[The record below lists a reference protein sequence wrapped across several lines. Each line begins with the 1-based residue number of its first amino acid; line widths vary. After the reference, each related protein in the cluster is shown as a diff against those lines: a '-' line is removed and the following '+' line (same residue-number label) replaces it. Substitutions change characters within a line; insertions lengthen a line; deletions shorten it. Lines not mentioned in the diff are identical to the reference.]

1 MSRVWDPRDRL
12 FLIALIAHAPI
23 AIGLGVFLSGEGLL
37 HVVTEG
43 LAPALVACLGYALY
57 SGTRAFR
64 AIGAVLLMTYSGV
77 IIHLGGGLVEW
88 HFHVFVS
95 LALLILYYDWL
106 PIVLAAGFIAV
117 HHVVLDEL
125 LPTALFNHGPAPSRG
140 IVAIHAVFVVVQT
153 AGCVFV
159 AERIRRSAAAIGT
172 ALQTMTEHS
181 APAVAHGLEALAAGD
196 LTVAVTVPPVMVP
209 AFGDDE
215 IGRMAALVN
224 TLTRSFDAMV
234 KNYDEARSG
243 LGEMIQHVQDSTDE
257 LRSQAS
263 RVRSGSQGM
272 RDVAHEVGLAI
283 EHVSRS
289 AQGTSEGAA
298 STHLAVSQLS
308 QAIEGIASGA
318 AEQARQVQ
326 SASMTAAQMAAGV
339 EKVALGAQQVAAD
352 SQLTRQAAEA
362 GADAVRATVAGM
374 TDIQNVVEQ
383 ASDKVKELGAL
394 GDRIGA
400 VVETIDEIAG
410 QTNLLALNAAIEAAR
425 AGEHGKGFA
434 VVADEVRKLAER
446 SSRETK
452 QIAELIAQVQLGT
465 QQAVTAMQRGSAEV
479 ANGTRRADE
488 AGRALGEIM
497 RAVDTTVQ
505 QVTGIAAS
513 AQEMAG
519 DARSVTDAMTS
530 ISAVVQ
536 ENTASTEEMAAQS
549 LHVSAAIEAIASA
562 AGEQSASTN
571 QVSTSAEGMV
581 SRVSQMND
589 EAEQLAETAERL
601 RRLVARFKS
610 ADEAPV
616 VAVAA
621 LRRAA

>member
-1 MSRVWDPRDRL
+1 MSRVRDPRDRL

-23 AIGLGVFLSGEGLL
+23 AVVLGILLSGESLV

-43 LAPALVACLGYALY
+43 LAPALVACVAYAMY

-64 AIGAVLLMTYSGV
+64 AIGAILLMVYSGV

-95 LALLILYYDWL
+95 LAVLIVYYDWL

-117 HHVVLDEL
+117 HHIVLDEI
-125 LPTALFNHGPAPSRG
+125 LPTALFNHGPSPSRG
-140 IVAIHAVFVVVQT
+140 IVVIHAVFVIVQT
-153 AGCVFV
+153 AACVFV

-172 ALQTMTEHS
+172 ALETMAEHS
-181 APAVAHGLEALAAGD
+181 APAVAQGLEALAAGD
-196 LTVAVTVPPVMVP
+196 LTVSAKVAPVSVP

-224 TLTRSFDAMV
+224 TLARSFDAMI
-234 KNYDEARSG
+234 KNYDEARLG
-243 LGEMIQHVQDSTDE
+243 LGEMIQHVQVTTDD
-257 LRSQAS
+257 LRSQAG
-263 RVRSGSQGM
+263 RVRSASQGM
-272 RDVAHEVGLAI
+272 RDDAQQVGQAI
-283 EHVSRS
+283 DNVSRS
-289 AQGTSEGAA
+289 AQGTSQGAA

-318 AEQARQVQ
+318 AEQARQVH
-326 SASMTAAQMAAGV
+326 SASITAAQMSSGV
-339 EKVALGAQQVAAD
+339 EKVAQGAQQVATD
-352 SQLTRQAAEA
+352 SQQTRQAAEA

-374 TDIQNVVEQ
+374 VDIQAVVEL
-383 ASDKVKELGAL
+383 ASDKVKVLGAL
-394 GDRIGA
+394 GEKIGA

-465 QQAVTAMQRGSAEV
+465 QQAVTAMQRGSVEV

-488 AGRALGEIM
+488 AGRALGEIL
-497 RAVDTTVQ
+497 RAVDTTVK
-505 QVTGIAAS
+505 QVSAIAAS
-513 AQEMAG
+513 ALEMAG
-519 DARSVTDAMTS
+519 DARSVTDAMSS
-530 ISAVVQ
+530 ISAVVE
-536 ENTASTEEMAAQS
+536 ENTASTEQMAAQS
-549 LHVSAAIEAIASA
+549 LQVSAAIQQIATA

-571 QVSTSAEGMV
+571 EVSTSAEGMV
-581 SRVSQMND
+581 GRVSQMND
-589 EAEQLAETAERL
+589 EAEHLAETAEGL

-610 ADEAPV
+610 AEVAPV
-616 VAVAA
+616 VAVKP